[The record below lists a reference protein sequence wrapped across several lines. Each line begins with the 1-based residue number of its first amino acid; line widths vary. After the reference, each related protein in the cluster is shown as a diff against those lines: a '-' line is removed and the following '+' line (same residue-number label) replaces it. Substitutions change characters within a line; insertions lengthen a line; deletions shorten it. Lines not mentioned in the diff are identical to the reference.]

1 MRLTRETLIK
11 IARDT
16 ASQRARVSRRLVC
29 IYLTGSVLGDSPL
42 LGGTT
47 DIDLIV
53 IHDSEPP
60 QPREIVRIS
69 DEIHL
74 DISHYPQSTFQQP
87 RHLRVDPWLGP
98 FIYSK
103 PMVLHDT
110 QHWFDFIQAATGAQF
125 FQADYVFQRAS
136 KMAQAARQS
145 WMDLAFNNSDPH
157 PKRVLNFLKVLEN
170 AGNALVCLT
179 DEGKPLAE
187 RRFLLQFPLRM
198 QALNQPELISELTHL
213 VIPDPAEL
221 EGTWPT
227 WIEKWSLAY
236 RAAGKRDD
244 VPAQIHPARYL
255 YYERAAN
262 AIWDENPD
270 AAAWLLL
277 RSWSL
282 AAGCMETGDPAL
294 QDWQAACRLVGLNEE
309 EFDSRIQAADQYL
322 DHIEETL
329 ETWGRNNGISDLSE
343 G

>member
-16 ASQRARVSRRLVC
+16 ATQRARVSRRIIC

-47 DIDLIV
+47 DIDLIT

-74 DISHYPQSTFQQP
+74 DISHYDQSIFHQP
-87 RHLRVDPWLGP
+87 RHLRTDPWLGP

-103 PMVLHDT
+103 PLVLYDT

-125 FQADYVFQRAS
+125 FQPDYVFQRAAN
-136 KMAQAARQS
+136 MAQAARKS
-145 WMDLAFNNSDPH
+145 WMDLAIDSSSPH
-157 PKRVLNFLKVLEN
+157 PRRVHDFFKVLEN

-179 DEGKPLAE
+179 GEGKPLAE
-187 RRFLLQFPLRM
+187 RRFLLQFPMRVH
-198 QALNQPELISELTHL
+198 ALNKPELISGLTHL
-213 VIPDPAEL
+213 VIANPAGL
-221 EGTWPT
+221 EETWPS
-227 WIEKWSLAY
+227 WLSHWAEAY
-236 RAAGKRDD
+236 QAAGTHVD
-244 VPAQIHPARYL
+244 VPAQIHPGRYL

-262 AIWDENPD
+262 AIWTENPD

-282 AAGCMETGDPAL
+282 AASFLKSDDPIY
-294 QDWQAACRLVGLNEE
+294 QNWQAACRQANLDEE
-309 EFDSRIQAADQYL
+309 NFDSRMQLADQYL
-322 DHIEETL
+322 DQVEEAL
-329 ETWGRNNGISDLSE
+329 DDWGRTNGVSTLSE
-343 G
+343 